1 MTFQYVLLVILGL
14 FLAYVLA
21 LRRQAVVRKALV
33 VVFIMAM
40 LVFTVRPEW
49 STSMASLVGVGRGVD
64 LLFYLSHM
72 VLFFIAF
79 MYYVRFKDMELRFTR
94 LVRQLAL
101 ENARA
106 DQKDPPRPVGA
117 AGSPDTR

>member
-1 MTFQYVLLVILGL
+1 MTFQYVLLIVLGL

-21 LRRQAVVRKALV
+21 LRRQALVRKALV
-33 VVFIMAM
+33 IMFILAM
-40 LVFTVRPEW
+40 LVFTIRPEW
-49 STSMASLVGVGRGVD
+49 STAIARLVGVGRGVD

-79 MYYVRFKDMELRFTR
+79 MYYLRFKDMELRFTR

-101 ENARA
+101 ESARHDA
-106 DQKDPPRPVGA
+106 QGQQAR
-117 AGSPDTR
+117 